1 MLTVLSV
8 AYPFAPVSLDATGG
22 AEQILAIID
31 DELVSRGHR
40 SIVIAPEGSKVRGKL
55 VQGPRPLGKLDD
67 RFRKALHARYRQILD
82 AAIRAHSP
90 DIVHM
95 HGLDAAAYLP
105 ETGPPLLVTLHLPS
119 SFYEPGSLRTFE
131 KRGAFLNCVSESQR
145 RSFPPLARMLSV
157 VPNGIRVED
166 YEASLRKDSFVL
178 SLGRICPEKGYHL
191 ALDAARLANVPMML
205 AGLVFPYEAH
215 DRYFLT
221 EIVPRLDERRRFIG
235 PVGVAQKKRIL
246 ASARCLLIPSTAEE
260 TSSLV
265 AMEALASQ
273 TPVIAHRV
281 GTLPE
286 LLEDHVTGYL
296 VDSVEDMAGAILRA
310 DALERSTFREVA
322 ETRFSS
328 RSMVSKYLDIYE
340 RILHFEAKGIWNRQP
355 AI

>member
-40 SIVIAPEGSKVRGKL
+40 SIVIAPEGSEVRGEL
-55 VQGPRPLGKLDD
+55 VEGPRPLGKLDE
-67 RFRKALHARYRQILD
+67 RYREPVHAHYRHLLD
-82 AAIRAHSP
+82 EAIRAHSP

-105 ETGPPLLVTLHLPS
+105 EKGPPLLVTLHLPP
-119 SFYEPGSLRTFE
+119 SFYEPGSLQTFE
-131 KRGAFLNCVSESQR
+131 KRGAFLNCVSEAQR
-145 RSFPPLARMLSV
+145 KSFPRMNRMLEV

-166 YEASLRKDSFVL
+166 YDGSLRKDSFVL

-205 AGLVFPYEAH
+205 AGQVFPYEAH

-221 EIVPRLDERRRFIG
+221 EVVPRLDEHRRFIG
-235 PVGVAQKKRIL
+235 PVGVAQKKRLL
-246 ASARCLLIPSTAEE
+246 ASARCLLIPSRAEE

-281 GTLPE
+281 GALPE
-286 LLEDHVTGYL
+286 LLEDQVTGYL
-296 VDSVEDMAGAILRA
+296 VETVEDMAAAILRA
-310 DALERSTFREVA
+310 DGLDRSQFREVA

-328 RSMVSKYLDIYE
+328 RSMVSKYLDRYE
-340 RILHFEAKGIWNRQP
+340 QILHFEAKGPWNRQP